1 MGTKN
6 RKLRLDEILVREGLI
21 SEEQIK
27 DALMRQKAH
36 GGKFGSQLLYHRH
49 IDEAGLVKAL
59 AMQFN
64 CEGVVLSELQIP
76 QPVLQCLP
84 KKVAVARKVVPFDYD
99 PENNIL
105 KVACEDPNDQ
115 SLFNE
120 LNFVARGKEVKLYV
134 AAEIALNTAIA
145 RYYLGRDVSLDDSLL
160 LEIPDEATETVRKTS
175 SAVEEAPPEIKDFQN
190 TVLLVTDEQ
199 FSGPLLQ
206 SILERDNYR
215 VMITDSADDAID
227 LIGDSRFDS
236 VFIKDSVPGDYIDLI
251 DRLRKISPKTT
262 VRYYDSA
269 ASLVLNKD
277 AAAAEGDLLV
287 KGFDLLTSLLS
298 SKYQLVTNH
307 SGVVGHYVDKLCHRI
322 GLPQRDRLAITS
334 AAYLH
339 DLAKFYY
346 SSENTQDP
354 RTTIKLSAKLLE
366 SLNFSPVVIG
376 ILQSMYID
384 LGGKYTKR
392 LPIEAF
398 GGNILTIVDLF
409 CENIPLDSR
418 LSLDKFDA
426 IKKKLRDLTGKL
438 FLGEVVETFIVLVQ
452 EEILQSQT
460 AETNGQVMIYTA
472 ESDLLSVVEMRARQ
486 ERFRTVTERTLESFV
501 DLYHRSQPDMVVLLF
516 PGRSVDVAD
525 RVDELAAKGIDFKKT
540 ATFLLADGPAATDLT
555 KLLEKG
561 IEDILALEGNLDLLM
576 AKMHKVQE
584 RIQQER
590 LGSDTGKLTT
600 GSHGRL
606 ADMNVIDLLQALGPS
621 RKLVRITI
629 IPTGDAIE
637 KLVMYLD
644 HGRITFAQYKE
655 KIGAEAVYE
664 GIGWTDG
671 VWTVEPIS
679 TKELPPPNNDLSNE
693 SILMEGCRLLDER
706 VKAGQLL

>member
-36 GGKFGSQLLYHRH
+36 GGKFGSQLLYHRY
-49 IDEAGLVKAL
+49 IDEVGLVKAL

-64 CEGVVLSELQIP
+64 CEGVVLSELQLSPLIIGC
-76 QPVLQCLP
+76 VP
-84 KKVAVARKVVPFDYD
+84 KKVAVARKVIPFDYD
-99 PENNIL
+99 PSSNVL
-105 KVACEDPNDQ
+105 KIACEDPTDQ
-115 SLFNE
+115 NLVNE
-120 LNFVARGKEVKLYV
+120 LSFVARGKQVRLYV
-134 AAEIALNTAIA
+134 AAELALNTAIA
-145 RYYLGRDVSLDDSLL
+145 KYYQGRDVSLDDNLL
-160 LEIPDEATETVRKTS
+160 LEIPDEATDTGKVATLRTDEGS
-175 SAVEEAPPEIKDFQN
+175 SASVSYRG
-190 TVLLVTDEQ
+190 TVLLVTDEEYC
-199 FSGPLLQ
+199 GPLLQ
-206 SILERDNYR
+206 SILERDHYQ
-215 VMITDSADDAID
+215 VIVTDSADDAID
-227 LIGDSRFDS
+227 LIGDRQFDS
-236 VFIKDSVPGDYIDLI
+236 VFIKDTVPGDYIDLI

-269 ASLVLNKD
+269 ASLMLNKD
-277 AAAAEGDLLV
+277 ATAAEGDLLV
-287 KGFDLLTSLLS
+287 KGFDLLTTLLS
-298 SKYQLVTNH
+298 SKYQLLTNH
-307 SGVVGHYVDKLCHRI
+307 SGVVGHYVDKLCRRI

-354 RTTIKLSAKLLE
+354 RSTIKLTSKLLE
-366 SLNFSPVVIG
+366 SLNFSPVVVG
-376 ILQSMYID
+376 ILRSMYID
-384 LGGKYTKR
+384 LKGKYTKR

-438 FLGEVVETFIVLVQ
+438 FLGEVVETFIVLIQ

-460 AETNGQVMIYTA
+460 AETNGQIMIYA
-472 ESDLLSVVEMRARQ
+472 SESELLSVVEMRARQ
-486 ERFRTVTERTLESFV
+486 ERFRTVTERSLESFV

-516 PGRSVDVAD
+516 PGRSTDVAD
-525 RVDELAAKGIDFKKT
+525 RVEELAAKGIDFKKV
-540 ATFLLADGPAATDLT
+540 ATFLLVDGPAATELT

-590 LGSDTGKLTT
+590 RDSDTGKLST
-600 GSHGRL
+600 GSQGRL

-621 RKLVRITI
+621 RKSVRITI
-629 IPTGDAIE
+629 IPSGDAKR

-644 HGRITFAQYKE
+644 HGRITFAQLEE

-664 GIGWTDG
+664 GIAWADG
-671 VWTVEPIS
+671 AWTVEPIS
-679 TKELPPPNNDLSNE
+679 ADELPPPNNDLPNE